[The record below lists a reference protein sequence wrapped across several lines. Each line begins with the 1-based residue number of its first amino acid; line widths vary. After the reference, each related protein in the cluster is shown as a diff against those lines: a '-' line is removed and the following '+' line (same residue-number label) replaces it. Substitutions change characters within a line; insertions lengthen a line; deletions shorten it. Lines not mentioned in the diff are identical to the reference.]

1 MNKGRW
7 ITLFSG
13 SLVQA
18 MQCFVFLDHRPLLA
32 RETVLFWGCKAE
44 KSRVLFYCCFVPFLK
59 AHMDQSDG
67 LYISWL
73 VQAATWKPQESWW
86 KPALCVGHHCL
97 KLVLM
102 CARKK
107 SLQSFALSRALL
119 FEGFYRVLENENRYF
134 WTWLLQPHWR
144 MTPILES
151 IQILF

>member
-1 MNKGRW
+1 MMNKGRW

-73 VQAATWKPQESWW
+73 VQAKQPRENPRNHGENQLFVLVTTASSW
-86 KPALCVGHHCL
+86 C
-97 KLVLM
+97 
-102 CARKK
+102 
-107 SLQSFALSRALL
+107 
-119 FEGFYRVLENENRYF
+119 
-134 WTWLLQPHWR
+134 
-144 MTPILES
+144 
-151 IQILF
+151 